1 MSDCVSEREVMKREK
16 ERERQGKRL
25 ADDDGRTGNHVDYV
39 V

>member
-1 MSDCVSEREVMKREK
+1 MSDYLVGGGVMKREK

-25 ADDDGRTGNHVDYV
+25 ADDDGRTGNHAGYV